1 LRVTD
6 QCQEWIGHCAENFPV
21 SGPVLEV
28 GSFDVNGNPRHH
40 FSDRKR
46 FPEYTGIDMRE
57 GPQVDA
63 VMNVQNLG
71 FEDNR
76 FGVIVDAE
84 RLEHDARFWLS
95 IKEEFRVCKPGG
107 HIIITTRSWG
117 GFGPH
122 DFPSDY
128 WRFMDNGLRDL
139 LEYAGFQCLATAY
152 GERWAAGDAAV
163 FAIGTK
169 PDLDSKSNFSV
180 VILSANP
187 ENVVACIH
195 AIVENEPDLPRERII
210 VVDDG
215 AFPLS
220 KPFVGIRWITGK
232 KPFIF
237 ARNANLGIKAANS
250 DVILLNDDAR
260 LMTKH
265 GFTELAKR
273 KRGIVS
279 AAISGMVGN
288 KNQIGKNGGL
298 RPEPKMLCFIC
309 VLIPQAVQEKLGPL
323 DERFTGYG
331 FDDDDYSKRA
341 LDAGIPLFVY
351 DGCVVEH
358 GTLKPTFRSRKNWAQ
373 DMEHNQKLYAEKW
386 A

>member
-1 LRVTD
+1 MTD
-6 QCQEWIGHCAENFPV
+6 DCQEWIGHCAENFPV
-21 SGPVLEV
+21 SGEVLEV

-40 FSDRKR
+40 FADRER

-57 GPQVDA
+57 GPKVDV

-71 FEDNR
+71 FEDNK

-117 GFGPH
+117 GFPPH
-122 DFPSDY
+122 DYPSDY
-128 WRFMDNGLRDL
+128 WRFMDNGIKDL
-139 LEYAGFQCLATAY
+139 LEYAGFHCLATAY
-152 GERWAAGDAAV
+152 GERWAGGDKAV
-163 FAIGTK
+163 FAIGRK
-169 PDLDSKSNFSV
+169 PETDAKSDYSV
-180 VILSANP
+180 VILSKNP
-187 ENVVACIH
+187 DNLIPCVTSVLQ
-195 AIVENEPDLPRERII
+195 NEPQLKHDKII

-215 AFPLS
+215 ARAKAQEWLPA
-220 KPFVGIRWITGK
+220 IRWIDGT

-237 ARNANLGIKAANS
+237 ARNANLGIKAADS

-260 LMTKH
+260 LMTKG
-265 GFTELAKR
+265 GFSELAKR
-273 KRGIVS
+273 RKGIVS

-298 RPEPKMLCFIC
+298 RPESKMLCFVS
-309 VLIPQAVQEKLGPL
+309 VLIPKSVQEKLGPL

-358 GTLKPTFRSRKNWAQ
+358 GSLTPTFRSKDGWVK
-373 DMEHNQKLYAEKW
+373 DMEKNQKLYAEKW